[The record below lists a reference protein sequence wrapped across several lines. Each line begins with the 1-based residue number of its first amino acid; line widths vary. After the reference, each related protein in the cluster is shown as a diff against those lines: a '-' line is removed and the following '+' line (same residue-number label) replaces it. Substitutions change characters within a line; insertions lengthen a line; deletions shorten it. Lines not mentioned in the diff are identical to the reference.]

1 MPASA
6 NPSASPGPK
15 IAILLC
21 TYNGEKYLAEQLDS
35 FARQSHANWVTWASD
50 DNSQDGTLAILH
62 DYQRQWGAEKLAIIQ
77 GPAKGCTLNFLSLTV
92 NKEVQADYYAFSDQD
107 DIWEADKLKHALA
120 WLETVPASQA
130 ALYCSRTLFVD
141 ADNREIA
148 VSQLYTRPPGFA
160 NALMQNIASG
170 NTMVFNDA
178 ARRLICEAGK
188 DVNVMIHDWWAYL
201 LISGCGGRVFYDSYP
216 SLRYRQH
223 EDNLIGMNTSWP
235 ARLLRIRKLFQGH
248 LKGWTDQNI
257 WALQSQKSKLTSENR
272 QLLDQFSEARQRW
285 LLPRLIGLKRS
296 GIYRQTMLGNMG
308 LVAAA
313 LFKKL

>member
-1 MPASA
+1 MP
-6 NPSASPGPK
+6 PSIGPRPSLSPK
-15 IAILLC
+15 VAILLC

-35 FARQSHANWVTWASD
+35 FARQSYTNWTTWASD
-50 DNSQDGTLAILH
+50 DDSQDGTFAILH
-62 DYQRQWGAEKLAIIQ
+62 DYQQQWGPEKLAIIQ

-92 NKEVQADYYAFSDQD
+92 NKNVQADYYAFSDQD
-107 DIWEADKLKHALA
+107 DIWEADKLRHALA
-120 WLETVPASQA
+120 RLETVPASQP

-141 ADNREIA
+141 ANNRDIA
-148 VSQLYTRPPGFA
+148 VSQLYTKPPGFA

-201 LISGCGGRVFYDSYP
+201 LITGCGGRVFYDSYP

-223 EDNLIGMNTSWP
+223 DDNLIGMNTSWS

-257 WALQSQKSKLTSENR
+257 LALQSQQSKLTPENR
-272 QLLDQFSEARQRW
+272 QRLHLFSDARQRW

-296 GIYRQTMLGNMG
+296 GVYRLTLLGNLG